1 MCQSIDSQKLYKAFQ
16 LKPEITHMHEVTKAV
31 TPLTENDLRST
42 LDMEIK
48 FLIPADS
55 AAQLL
60 ATSLIKSTLSG
71 NVTTAFEKSIYFDT
85 PRYMLIKNGCSLRIR
100 HAGGR
105 IEQTLKTEARIGGG
119 MLRRTE
125 ISRTLKDSLL
135 DNMSVQDALKQLSM
149 VKSARW
155 QFIPLVWTELTITK
169 MPLRHRSTSFELV
182 YNSGYLTCARHG
194 RRMGE
199 ISEIKAKLISGP
211 AEGMFDFLAR
221 LNEKTSWIQFVTS
234 GAERWFAA
242 ISSANA
248 LKPVKHKPLVIPAD
262 MNTCE
267 LLQVSMANALDH
279 FFSNNPQ
286 ILKAKP
292 EAIHQT
298 RVAIRRMRA
307 FLRAFKGQIDYMDRK
322 ALNGELR
329 WLQTKLGECRDWHV
343 LRTDTLP
350 KIKGLNPELRAEL
363 NELCVRMHRKQ
374 LAQALQ
380 TYSSRRAQRLILHLQ
395 SWLVRQPNS
404 GGPSIAKQRQSTLK
418 ANMKR
423 LGKLGAL
430 TPARPVTEIHAMRIM
445 VKKIRYTVEIFPG
458 AEDEETRLAL
468 QSLEKVQDALG
479 DLNDACKAL
488 NLISVAVNEDLSP
501 DLHVAVRKWVNKRIL
516 DCIRR
521 AQPHYKKLLIWAR
534 KQQAM

>member
-1 MCQSIDSQKLYKAFQ
+1 VTALAENELRTMLDR
-16 LKPEITHMHEVTKAV
+16 EV
-31 TPLTENDLRST
+31 
-42 LDMEIK
+42 K

-55 AAQLL
+55 AAQLIASNL
-60 ATSLIKSTLSG
+60 VKSTLSG

-85 PRYMLIKNGCSLRIR
+85 PRYMLRKNNCSLRIR

-105 IEQTLKTEARIGGG
+105 IEQTLKTEKPIGGG
-119 MLRRTE
+119 AWHRTE
-125 ISRTLKDSLL
+125 ISTTLKVSSLDDRL
-135 DNMSVQDALKQLSM
+135 VQESLKQQSI

-155 QFIPLVWTELTITK
+155 QFIPLVWTELSITK
-169 MPLRHRSTSFELV
+169 MQLRHRSTSFELV
-182 YNSGYLTCARHG
+182 YNSGYLTSARHG
-194 RRMGE
+194 RRMGQ
-199 ISEIKAKLISGP
+199 ISEIEARLISGP

-221 LNEKTSWIQFVTS
+221 LNEKASWIQYVTS
-234 GAERWFAA
+234 EADRGFAA
-242 ISSANA
+242 ISSAHA
-248 LKPVKHKPLVIPAD
+248 LKPVKHKPLAIPVD
-262 MNTCE
+262 MDSYE

-286 ILKAKP
+286 ILKARP

-329 WLQTKLGECRDWHV
+329 WLQTKLGDCRDWHV

-363 NELCVRMHRKQ
+363 VELCLRMHRKQ

-380 TYSSRRAQRLILHLQ
+380 TYGSRRAQRLILHLQ
-395 SWLVRQPNS
+395 SWLARQPKT
-404 GGPSIAKQRQSTLK
+404 GGPSISKQRRSTLK

-430 TPARPVTEIHAMRIM
+430 VPSRSVTEVHAMRIM

-458 AEDEETRLAL
+458 AEDEDTRLAL
-468 QSLEKVQDALG
+468 QSLEKAQDALG

-488 NLISVAVNEDLSP
+488 NLISVAVNENLSP
-501 DLHVAVRKWVNKRIL
+501 ELHIAVRKWVNKRIL
-516 DCIRR
+516 ACIRK
-521 AQPHYKKLLIWAR
+521 AQPHYKKCSWGAENNQQRDNLLSKAFRNCIAVR
-534 KQQAM
+534 SS

>member
-1 MCQSIDSQKLYKAFQ
+1 
-16 LKPEITHMHEVTKAV
+16 MHQVTMAV
-31 TPLTENDLRST
+31 TPHAESNLKTSLVT
-42 LDMEIK
+42 EIK
-48 FLIPADS
+48 FLIPPES
-55 AAQLL
+55 AAQLI
-60 ATSLIKSTLSG
+60 ATNLVRSTLSG
-71 NVTTAFEKSIYFDT
+71 KATTAFEKSIYFDT
-85 PRYMLIKNGCSLRIR
+85 PRYMLRRNGCSLKIR

-105 IEQTLKTEARIGGG
+105 IEQTLKTEKRIGCG
-119 MLRRTE
+119 MLHRTE
-125 ISRTLKDSLL
+125 GSRTLKDSLI
-135 DNMSVQDALKQLSM
+135 DVVFVRNALKQLSIAN
-149 VKSARW
+149 SARW
-155 QFIPLVWTELTITK
+155 QFIPLIWTELTTTR

-182 YNSGYLTCARHG
+182 YNSGYVTCARHG
-194 RRMGE
+194 RRLGQ
-199 ISEIKAKLISGP
+199 ISEIEVRLINGP
-211 AEGMFDFLAR
+211 AEGMFDFLTR
-221 LNEKTSWIQFVTS
+221 LNEKTSWIQFVS
-234 GAERWFAA
+234 SSAERWFAA

-262 MNTCE
+262 MNCCE
-267 LLQVSMANALDH
+267 LLQVSMANAMDH

-298 RVAIRRMRA
+298 RVAMRRMRA
-307 FLRAFKGQIDYMDRK
+307 FLRAFKDQIDYMDRK

-363 NELCVRMHRKQ
+363 LELCLRMHRKQ

-395 SWLVRQPNS
+395 SWLARQPDS
-404 GGPSIAKQRQSTLK
+404 GGPSISKQRQATLK

-430 TPARPVTEIHAMRIM
+430 TPSRSVTEVHAMRIM

-458 AEDEETRLAL
+458 AENEETRLAL

-521 AQPHYKKLLIWAR
+521 AQPHYKKLLLWSR
-534 KQQAM
+534 KQQVM

>member
-1 MCQSIDSQKLYKAFQ
+1 M
-16 LKPEITHMHEVTKAV
+16 
-31 TPLTENDLRST
+31 
-42 LDMEIK
+42 LDREIK
-48 FLIPADS
+48 FLVPADS

-60 ATSLIKSTLSG
+60 ASGLVKSALSG
-71 NVTTAFEKSIYFDT
+71 KVTTAFEKSIYFDT
-85 PRYMLIKNGCSLRIR
+85 ARYMLRKNNCSLRIR
-100 HAGGR
+100 LASDR
-105 IEQTLKTEARIGGG
+105 IEQILKTEKPIGGG
-119 MLRRTE
+119 AWHRSE
-125 ISRTLKDSLL
+125 ISTPLKTSSLDDRL
-135 DNMSVQDALKQLSM
+135 LKESLQQLSI

-155 QFIPLVWTELTITK
+155 QFIPLIWTELSITK
-169 MPLRHRSTSFELV
+169 MQLRQRSTSFELI
-182 YNSGYLTCARHG
+182 YNSGYLTSARDS
-194 RRMGE
+194 RRVGQ
-199 ISEIKAKLISGP
+199 ISEIVARLISGP
-211 AEGMFDFLAR
+211 AQGMFDFLAR
-221 LNEKTSWIQFVTS
+221 LNEKASWIQFVTS
-234 GAERWFAA
+234 DADRGFAA
-242 ISSANA
+242 ISSAQA
-248 LKPVKHKPLVIPAD
+248 LKSVKHKPLVIPAE
-262 MNTCE
+262 MNSCE

-363 NELCVRMHRKQ
+363 LELCLRMHRKQ

-380 TYSSRRAQRLILHLQ
+380 TYGSRRAQRLILHLQ
-395 SWLVRQPNS
+395 SWLARQPET
-404 GGPSIAKQRQSTLK
+404 GGPSISKMRQSTLK

-423 LGKLGAL
+423 LGKLGTL
-430 TPARPVTEIHAMRIM
+430 TPTRSVTEVHAMRIM

-458 AEDEETRLAL
+458 AEDQETRLAL

-488 NLISVAVNEDLSP
+488 NLISVAVNENLSP

-521 AQPHYKKLLIWAR
+521 AQPHYKKLLLWAT
-534 KQQAM
+534 KQQAI

>member
-1 MCQSIDSQKLYKAFQ
+1 
-16 LKPEITHMHEVTKAV
+16 
-31 TPLTENDLRST
+31 
-42 LDMEIK
+42 
-48 FLIPADS
+48 
-55 AAQLL
+55 
-60 ATSLIKSTLSG
+60 
-71 NVTTAFEKSIYFDT
+71 
-85 PRYMLIKNGCSLRIR
+85 
-100 HAGGR
+100 
-105 IEQTLKTEARIGGG
+105 
-119 MLRRTE
+119 
-125 ISRTLKDSLL
+125 
-135 DNMSVQDALKQLSM
+135 
-149 VKSARW
+149 
-155 QFIPLVWTELTITK
+155 
-169 MPLRHRSTSFELV
+169 
-182 YNSGYLTCARHG
+182 
-194 RRMGE
+194 
-199 ISEIKAKLISGP
+199 
-211 AEGMFDFLAR
+211 
-221 LNEKTSWIQFVTS
+221 
-234 GAERWFAA
+234 
-242 ISSANA
+242 
-248 LKPVKHKPLVIPAD
+248 
-262 MNTCE
+262 
-267 LLQVSMANALDH
+267 MANAMDH

-298 RVAIRRMRA
+298 RVAMRRMRA
-307 FLRAFKGQIDYMDRK
+307 FLRAFKDQIDYMDRK

-363 NELCVRMHRKQ
+363 LELCLRMHRKQ

-395 SWLVRQPNS
+395 SWLARQPDS
-404 GGPSIAKQRQSTLK
+404 GGPSISKQRQATLK

-430 TPARPVTEIHAMRIM
+430 TPSRSVTEVHAMRIM

-458 AEDEETRLAL
+458 AEDEDTRPAL

-488 NLISVAVNEDLSP
+488 NLISIAVNEDLSP

-521 AQPHYKKLLIWAR
+521 AQPHYKKLLLWSR
-534 KQQAM
+534 KQQVM